1 MRSPSRHE
9 QTPGPPRTGALFAVR
24 YIDVRGQSV
33 SALYRRLGA
42 AERFAARVE
51 ARGGTA
57 VIYCTTIGRWVR

>member
-9 QTPGPPRTGALFAVR
+9 HNPGPPRAGAMFAVR

-33 SALYRRLGA
+33 TTLYRRLGA

-51 ARGGTA
+51 ARGGAA
-57 VIYCTTIGRWVR
+57 VIYRTAIERWVR